1 MNFLMKNNSKKMEE
15 LEIENQILLLEAVRR
30 FYPQSENKELV
41 LPMIFQWF
49 NERSTQFVP
58 TTQLDE
64 IVRSLFKVP
73 QKTANI
79 KLPRPFSFR
88 S

>member
-1 MNFLMKNNSKKMEE
+1 MEN
-15 LEIENQILLLEAVRR
+15 LDVDNQIILLEAIRR
-30 FYPQSENKELV
+30 FYPQAENKEII

-49 NERSTQFVP
+49 NERSTQYVP

-73 QKTANI
+73 QKTTNI

-88 S
+88 FT

>member
-1 MNFLMKNNSKKMEE
+1 MEE
-15 LEIENQILLLEAVRR
+15 LDVDNQIILLEAIRR
-30 FYPQSENKELV
+30 FYPQAENKEII

-64 IVRSLFKVP
+64 IVRSLFGVP
-73 QKTANI
+73 QKTTNI

-88 S
+88 FT